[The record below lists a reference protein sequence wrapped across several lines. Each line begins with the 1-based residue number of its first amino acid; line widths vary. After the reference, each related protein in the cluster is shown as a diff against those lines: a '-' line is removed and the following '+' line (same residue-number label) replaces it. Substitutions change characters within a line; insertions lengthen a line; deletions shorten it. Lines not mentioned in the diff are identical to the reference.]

1 MSPRPPSAAVRRR
14 RRQLRTGAMLAGLAL
29 VVVGG
34 TAAAVHHLGESEVLI
49 RERCSVTVGAD
60 TFELTPEQT
69 GNAALIA
76 GVAVS
81 RGLPARAASI
91 AIATAIQESRLENID
106 YGDDAGPDSRGL
118 FQQRPSQGWGT
129 EEQVMTPLYAAGAFY
144 DALVRIPGY
153 ETLPITEAAQTVQRS
168 AYPTAYAD
176 HEPEGRAF
184 ASALTGYSPA
194 ALECTLRDPS
204 TTGDPLAVSTAAEEV
219 FGPLGGTVDGT
230 RLTVDAA
237 ETSGWAVAQWAV
249 ANASALQIT
258 SVAFSGLAWDRADG
272 GWSSTA
278 TETGVVTITVAGAAP

>member
-1 MSPRPPSAAVRRR
+1 MPPRSPSAAVRRQR
-14 RRQLRTGAMLAGLAL
+14 RRLRTGAMLAAL
-29 VVVGG
+29 VAVVVGG
-34 TAAAVHHLGESEVLI
+34 TALAVRQLDDSEVLI
-49 RERCSVTVGAD
+49 RERCSATVGAD
-60 TFELTPEQT
+60 TFELTPEQA

-106 YGDDAGPDSRGL
+106 YGDTAGPDSRGL

-129 EEQVMTPLYAAGAFY
+129 EEQIMTPLYAAGAFY
-144 DALVRIPGY
+144 DALVKIPGY
-153 ETLPITEAAQTVQRS
+153 GTLPITEAAQTVQRS

-184 ASALTGYSPA
+184 ASALTGQSPA
-194 ALECTLRDPS
+194 ALDCTLRDPS
-204 TTGDPLAVSTAAEEV
+204 AAGEPLAVSTAAEEV

-230 RLTVDAA
+230 RLTLDAA
-237 ETSGWAVAQWAV
+237 ETRGWAVAQWAV

-258 SVAFSGLAWDRADG
+258 SVAFSGLEWGRADG
-272 GWSSTA
+272 GWSSAT
-278 TETGVVTITVAGAAP
+278 TETGTVTITVAGVSP